1 MKVYGNKITTQRLN
15 SKDFKMNLQLN
26 SKNTNDYQSLLT
38 TQTTMNTNKN
48 SYVNHVEYMKSRNT
62 INKVSSPIDNKEDK
76 IKSLALTLKQNQKVK
91 I

>member
-48 SYVNHVEYMKSRNT
+48 SYVNHVEYMKNRN
-62 INKVSSPIDNKEDK
+62 IFNIVSSPIKNKEDK